1 MGTPVLPA
9 PPRSEH
15 GADGIAP
22 GCFPSGISHLG
33 GLPQMVSAP
42 RSRVGGPSWQAGT
55 PVCKTCR
62 KGPSAGAVGIP
73 RQGSPT
79 AWGSTAVT
87 PCRSLAPGRGSHPVR
102 SPWQFPS
109 PLPLQGGA
117 GHGFPF
123 RKSEKLQDGN
133 PRSRLQKHT
142 HTPPALEAPGFITV
156 MVLGICS
163 HGCLRHPGRAA
174 SREALLA

>member
-1 MGTPVLPA
+1 MAQMASHQDAFPVGFHTLVGSLRWSLLPGPEWGVPAGRQA
-9 PPRSEH
+9 P
-15 GADGIAP
+15 
-22 GCFPSGISHLG
+22 L
-33 GLPQMVSAP
+33 SAKP
-42 RSRVGGPSWQAGT
+42 TLS
-55 PVCKTCR
+55 CR

-73 RQGSPT
+73 QQGSPT
-79 AWGSTAVT
+79 AWGSAAVT
-87 PCRSLAPGRGSHPVR
+87 PCSPLAPGRGSHPVR

-123 RKSEKLQDGN
+123 HKSEKLQDGN
-133 PRSRLQKHT
+133 PGSRLQKHPPR
-142 HTPPALEAPGFITV
+142 PPALEAPGFIAV